1 MAAPYNPPNKA
12 EEFQIDI
19 GLEDMVNPGSLKANP
34 TLATGD
40 WKISKDG
47 GAEANLT
54 TLPVVQPAGS
64 TTVRVALSAT
74 EMTADVVTIT
84 GIDQTNPKE
93 WLDFKL
99 CIPTT

>member
-1 MAAPYNPPNKA
+1 MAAPYNPPTKG

-34 TLATGD
+34 TLAAGD
-40 WKISKDG
+40 WKVTKDG
-47 GAEANLT
+47 GAENNLT
-54 TLPVVQPAGS
+54 TLPVVQPASS
-64 TTVRVALSAT
+64 TTVRLALSAT

-93 WLDFKL
+93 WMDFKL
-99 CIPTT
+99 SIPTT